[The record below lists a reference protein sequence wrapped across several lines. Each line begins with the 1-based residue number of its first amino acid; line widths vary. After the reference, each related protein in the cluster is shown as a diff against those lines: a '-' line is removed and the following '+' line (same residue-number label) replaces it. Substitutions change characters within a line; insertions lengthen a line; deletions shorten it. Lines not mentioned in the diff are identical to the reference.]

1 MFMST
6 APLPVPSATSRQH
19 DMLDDLSGL
28 GHRLVRLTVDQAEA
42 GTIPLAQA
50 TLGYDRVCRNIRRN
64 ILLTR
69 ELAKPIKTT
78 DRVAARKRII
88 REVEDSIQ
96 RNADEDE
103 AETLHGELLD
113 RLDNLDLDDEIDGRP
128 VKDIIEDI
136 VRDLGLAHIP
146 GTHPWKRRTP
156 DDLAELHARAS
167 QAGVERTPVLS
178 QGSKGQRP
186 LAFPLLL

>member
-1 MFMST
+1 MST
-6 APLPVPSATSRQH
+6 APHPASSQQDL
-19 DMLDDLSGL
+19 LDDLSHL
-28 GHRLVRLTVDQAEA
+28 GHRLVRLAVDQAEA

-64 ILLTR
+64 MLMIR

-78 DRVAARKRII
+78 DRVAARKRIL

-96 RNADEDE
+96 CNADEPA
-103 AETLHGELLD
+103 AETLHEELLD
-113 RLDNLDLDDEIDGRP
+113 RLDTLDLEDELDARP
-128 VKDIIEDI
+128 VADIIKDI

-156 DDLAELHARAS
+156 ADVAELAARAQQS
-167 QAGVERTPVLS
+167 GVERTIVLS
-178 QGSKGQRP
+178 RGSKGCLDRRHS
-186 LAFPLLL
+186 